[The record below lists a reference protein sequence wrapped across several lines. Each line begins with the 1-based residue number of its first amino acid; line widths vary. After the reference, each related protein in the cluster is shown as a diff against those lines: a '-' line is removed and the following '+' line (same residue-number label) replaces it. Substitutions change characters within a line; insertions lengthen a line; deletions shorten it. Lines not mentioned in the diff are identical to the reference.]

1 MKMTAKKQLGIWMD
15 HSSAHLIEFTTDPIE
30 KNIIESKFTHQEK
43 EESLVK
49 SEKTMH
55 NKEQH
60 EHSEYYKKLGEII
73 KDYDEVILFGPTSA
87 KMELFN
93 ILKADHRF
101 AKIKIEIKQTDKMT
115 ENQLHSF
122 VKDYFSEN

>member
-1 MKMTAKKQLGIWMD
+1 MTTAKKRLGIWMD
-15 HSSAHLIEFTTDPIE
+15 HSNAHLMEYTSDSIETKTL
-30 KNIIESKFTHQEK
+30 ESKFTHQEK
-43 EESLVK
+43 EETIIK

-60 EHSEYYKKLGEII
+60 EHAEYYKKLGETI

-87 KMELFN
+87 KMELYN
-93 ILKADHRF
+93 ILKEDHRF
-101 AKIKIEIKQTDKMT
+101 AKIKIETKQTDKMT